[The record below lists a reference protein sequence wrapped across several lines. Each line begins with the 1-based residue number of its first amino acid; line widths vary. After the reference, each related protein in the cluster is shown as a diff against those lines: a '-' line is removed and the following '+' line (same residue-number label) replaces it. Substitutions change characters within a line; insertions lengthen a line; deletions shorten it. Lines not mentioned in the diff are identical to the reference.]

1 MFWASQTPVSR
12 ERLLSGC
19 RNALL
24 AVAPILP
31 RYEDLAME
39 LDDAQRAE
47 ARGYFL
53 PDEDERVRTVFAR
66 YLVARAVLH
75 ETIHDL
81 RPLRHGVGTPSRKEQ
96 MSAFAIAACAACMLM
111 RAGRFMVDN
120 FADAPVVREKLDEA
134 EPRFGIPAQQFS
146 RIYRAVNHPVNL
158 LRFARA
164 IRFATLHRPEI
175 EAMQADSEMAPILGL
190 LAKEEPLLEI
200 NPRRIAGRLLR
211 YRLYAIQHAPR
222 LRLQRVMF
230 GLFQA
235 SGRAIAEMHNPW
247 KRKRVTP
254 RVQRRLA
261 GLLRPGDVLVTRHDD
276 AMTNL
281 FLPGFW
287 PHSALYIGSV
297 EERRSM
303 GVTCDADREERS
315 GGSIRVLE
323 ARKDGVRFR
332 ALHDTLA
339 VDCVAVIRPRL
350 DDAGLARALTRAITH
365 EGKLY
370 DFEFDFRRSDR
381 MVCTEVI
388 YRAYH
393 AEPPIH
399 FLLTPKVGRHCL
411 TAEDLLRQGV
421 QGNGFE
427 VIAVHG
433 ALGRRMRKGEAARQL
448 IEETLAPQNR

>member
-1 MFWASQTPVSR
+1 M
-12 ERLLSGC
+12 
-19 RNALL
+19 L

-31 RYEDLAME
+31 RYEDLARE
-39 LDDAQRAE
+39 LEDARQAE
-47 ARGYFL
+47 GRGYFL
-53 PDEDERVRTVFAR
+53 PDEDERVRAVFAR

-81 RPLRHGVGTPSRKEQ
+81 RPLRHGIGTPSREEQ
-96 MSAFAIAACAACMLM
+96 IGAFAVAACAACMLM
-111 RAGRFMVDN
+111 RAGRFMVDS
-120 FADAPVVREKLDEA
+120 FAGMPVVREKLDEA

-146 RIYRAVNHPVNL
+146 RIYRAVNHPLNL

-164 IRFATLHRPEI
+164 IRYATLHRPEI
-175 EAMQADSEMAPILGL
+175 EALMADSEMAPILEM
-190 LAKEEPLLEI
+190 LAAEVPLLETS
-200 NPRRIAGRLLR
+200 PRRIAGRLLY

-222 LRLQRVMF
+222 LHLQRVMF
-230 GLFQA
+230 GLFRA
-235 SGRAIAEMHNPW
+235 SGRAVAEMRNPW

-261 GLLRPGDVLVTRHDD
+261 ALLRPGDVLVTRHDD

-287 PHSALYIGSV
+287 PHSALYIGSMK
-297 EERRSM
+297 ERRAL
-303 GVTCDADREERS
+303 GVTCDPEREARS
-315 GGSIRVLE
+315 DGLMRVLE

-350 DDAGLARALTRAITH
+350 DNASLARALSRALTH

-399 FLLTPKVGRHCL
+399 FSLTPRMGRHCL
-411 TAEDLLRQGV
+411 TAEDLLRKAV
-421 QGNGFE
+421 QGTGFE
-427 VIAVHG
+427 TIAVHG
-433 ALGRRMRKGEAARQL
+433 ALGRRMKKGEAARHL
-448 IEETLAPQNR
+448 IEETLTPQNR